1 MNFKLKA
8 NFWDIIITVFII
20 ILSLILS
27 VFFYFI
33 PANSGDT
40 VGVYVMGKLEYQLSL
55 NEDTTLTL
63 HKGEYNNE
71 MHTFP
76 HLLGDLTIEIK
87 DEKVRILENECPNK
101 ICVNQGWV
109 SIANIPITCAPN
121 NVVIVIE
128 NVNSDTP
135 DIIM

>member
-1 MNFKLKA
+1 MPRIRQEPNRS
-8 NFWDIIITVFII
+8 W
-20 ILSLILS
+20 S
-27 VFFYFI
+27 
-33 PANSGDT
+33 
-40 VGVYVMGKLEYQLSL
+40 
-55 NEDTTLTL
+55 
-63 HKGEYNNE
+63 
-71 MHTFP
+71 
-76 HLLGDLTIEIK
+76 K
-87 DEKVRILENECPNK
+87 DEKIRILENECPNK